1 MIKAKSAKILTSRAP
16 AKLILSGE
24 YAVLYG
30 GPALAMAVDRYA
42 TTTIEEQE
50 QDLITFNFIQLNR
63 VDSKTLTAL
72 QTFRLEVEAKYQR
85 FVAGDSN
92 IEQVLENPSLLL
104 QYAFSYFVSVLDLA
118 INHGLVITIDADI
131 PLGCGMGS
139 SAATIISLL
148 HALVSKFAAKV
159 TVHNYCQLARVV
171 ENLQHGYSSGLDLF
185 LATHGGCFWLA
196 KQQAE
201 ARILPKFPLSLV
213 NSGKPLSFTGECV
226 NEVAKKFASSNIW
239 DEFAL
244 QTQSLDQALKI
255 NAIELFR
262 QAIRAN
268 HRLLQTIGVVPEKV
282 SAFVTAIENHGGAA
296 KISGAGSI
304 RGENAGIIMISV
316 DTNVDD
322 LLAQYGYQIMQIHGE
337 ENGVTII

>member
-1 MIKAKSAKILTSRAP
+1 MIKATSAKVLTSRAP

-30 GPALAMAVDRYA
+30 GPALAMAIDRYA

-50 QDLITFNFIQLNR
+50 QDLITFNFVQLNR

-72 QTFRLEVEAKYQR
+72 QAFRLEAEAKYQR
-85 FVAGDSN
+85 FVAGDSS
-92 IEQVLENPSLLL
+92 IEQVLGNPSWLL
-104 QYAFSYFVSVLDLA
+104 QYAFSYFVSVLDLT

-148 HALVSKFAAKV
+148 HALVSKFAAQV
-159 TVHNYCQLARVV
+159 TIHNYCQLARVV

-185 LATHGGCFWLA
+185 LATHGGCFWFA

-201 ARILPKFPLSLV
+201 ARALPKLPLFLV
-213 NSGKPLSFTGECV
+213 NSGKPVSFTGECV
-226 NEVAKKFASSNIW
+226 NAVAKKFASSNIW
-239 DEFAL
+239 DEFAS
-244 QTQSLDQALKI
+244 QTQNLDQALKI

-262 QAIRAN
+262 QSIRAN

-282 SAFVTAIENHGGAA
+282 SAFVTAIENYGGAA

-304 RGENAGIIMISV
+304 NGENAGIIIVSV
-316 DTNVDD
+316 DANIDD

-337 ENGVTII
+337 EHGVTII